1 MEHAGIIADIE
12 SQLTQAAELVLN
24 GNIPEA
30 LFSSVIRGALL
41 FCIGLCRAS
50 GGRSGGSRDGWVGGV
65 GGYVTVS

>member
-1 MEHAGIIADIE
+1 MEHARILADIE

-41 FCIGLCRAS
+41 FCIGFVS
-50 GGRSGGSRDGWVGGV
+50 GFRGAIGWF
-65 GGYVTVS
+65 

>member
-1 MEHAGIIADIE
+1 MEHAGILADIE

-30 LFSSVIRGALL
+30 LFSSVLV
-41 FCIGLCRAS
+41 LCRAS